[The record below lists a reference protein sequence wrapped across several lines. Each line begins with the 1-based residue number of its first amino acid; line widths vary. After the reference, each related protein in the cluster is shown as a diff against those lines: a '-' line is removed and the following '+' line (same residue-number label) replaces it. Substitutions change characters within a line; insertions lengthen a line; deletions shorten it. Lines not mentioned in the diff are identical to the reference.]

1 MKKHRDVI
9 KAQRERIRKALADTG
24 PDETICLNGHQAETL
39 VKWIKDLEERIAIM
53 MEGISK

>member
-1 MKKHRDVI
+1 MKERRDVI

-39 VKWIKDLEERIAIM
+39 VKWIEDMEERIAIM